1 MATTTATITLSSSD
15 ITDNALSISNTA
27 TLTTAGTDTG
37 ITEFTGIARVKT
49 STGSNTLLLDFG
61 LTGGVAQ
68 DVTADKSAKVYIKNV
83 NDRGDGTKYVDI
95 LIKTR
100 EIGRLYGGDW
110 MFIPYSGGTG
120 EDIEYTAS
128 DTTETILEYGVFYE
142 QNMATFHHNITGEL
156 TQELLAAGD
165 NANISSVSLTNI
177 HGSNAC
183 TVEMYIEKKL
193 TGKFYLFKDVTLP
206 IGATLIYDDIKF
218 NNNAGQFGLFI
229 KLTKSASETPAV
241 DVIIN

>member
-68 DVTADKSAKVYIKNV
+68 DVTADKSAKVYIKNI

-142 QNMATFHHNITGEL
+142 
-156 TQELLAAGD
+156 
-165 NANISSVSLTNI
+165 
-177 HGSNAC
+177 
-183 TVEMYIEKKL
+183 
-193 TGKFYLFKDVTLP
+193 
-206 IGATLIYDDIKF
+206 
-218 NNNAGQFGLFI
+218 
-229 KLTKSASETPAV
+229 
-241 DVIIN
+241 